1 MKYKKLILMLSVLV
15 LFVGAAAFMAARL
28 INGGFRL
35 NGNSAPVSVDIIP
48 AIELPTT
55 SPDVTGP
62 FIERWDNAIIVETK
76 SLDASGGILAGSPS
90 DVKSTSGPQVE
101 VVVTS
106 DTIIYRETT
115 QVSKPLTGG
124 NQTIQ
129 QTVEAATLDDLNTES
144 MVMVWGRKSGDRVIA
159 EVLMYSQTVMIKRAI
174 FEDCEICP

>member
-1 MKYKKLILMLSVLV
+1 MQNKKLILIMGVLV
-15 LFVGAAAFMAARL
+15 LAVGAAAFMAEKL

-62 FIERWDNAIIVETK
+62 FIERWDNTIIVETK
-76 SLDASGGILAGSPS
+76 SLDANGSILAGSPS
-90 DVKSTSGPQVE
+90 DVKSTSGPQME

-115 QVSKPLTGG
+115 QLSKPLTSG

-129 QTVEAATLDDLNTES
+129 QTVEDATLDNLNTES
-144 MVMVWGRKSGDRVIA
+144 MVMVWGRKNGYRVVA
-159 EVLMYSQTVMIKRAI
+159 EVLMYSQTAMIKGAI
-174 FEDCEICP
+174 FEDCKICP

>member
-1 MKYKKLILMLSVLV
+1 MKNKKLILGVGVLV
-15 LFVGAAAFMAARL
+15 LLVGAAAFLAGRL

-55 SPDVTGP
+55 SPDVTRP
-62 FIERWDNAIIVETK
+62 FIERRDNTIIVETK
-76 SLDASGGILAGSPS
+76 SLDASGILAGSPP
-90 DVKSTSGPQVE
+90 DIKSTSGPQVE

-115 QVSKPLTGG
+115 QLSKPLTSG

-129 QTVEAATLDDLNTES
+129 QTVEETTLDQLNAES
-144 MVMVWGRKSGDRVIA
+144 VVMVWGLKSGDRIIA
-159 EVLMYSQTVMIKRAI
+159 EVLIYSNPAMIKRVI
-174 FEDCEICP
+174 FEDCDTCP